1 METPMPTQL
10 LDKPQ
15 GQDAGL
21 RDGGP
26 EEHNFVPDFAW
37 AVGGGVA
44 VVAACAVVY
53 TLAVSWGGL
62 HVSAPMPGGG
72 SAPLAAFA
80 SEFTGIFL
88 AGFLIVLIARS
99 LSVRT
104 R

>member
-1 METPMPTQL
+1 MATQL
-10 LDKPQ
+10 LDKPR

-21 RDGGP
+21 LGGGP
-26 EEHNFVPDFAW
+26 EEHNFAPDFAW
-37 AVGGGVA
+37 AVVGGIA
-44 VVAACAVVY
+44 FVAACAVVY

-62 HVSAPMPGGG
+62 LVGAPMPGGG
-72 SAPLAAFA
+72 SPPLSTFA